1 MAIRKKHSNRLSWI
15 FLKYLCILVVGIIG
29 LIGSL
34 ASLLGI
40 GMSKGIILPA
50 NYAEQQIMKNKLA
63 ISESEPFDPSLI
75 PYTCHYGLFNSTDQ
89 YIEGN
94 FSMAT
99 VKEVEALLS
108 ESKENRFRYIMIERK
123 NETCVIQYDLRAHF
137 ASPIL
142 HRLFPRVELDLLILF
157 FMGLM
162 IIIIGTAILFAKK
175 LKKELE
181 PVLEA
186 TQKIKEQELEFEVKS
201 SKIYEFN
208 EVLES
213 IQEMK
218 SALVSSLKKE
228 WEMEERRKQHIS
240 ALAHDIKTPLT
251 VIKGNAELLLEE
263 EISEETKESV
273 ACIDRSS
280 NQIEEYISLLIEA
293 ARQEVSVTKR
303 AKVKIEELEQK
314 IIEEG
319 EILAKSYQVSLNSEI
334 QVKEGGIEID
344 ESTILRAV
352 NNMIK
357 NALEHSIKGQEVHLK
372 FCKVKN
378 NLEIQIEDF
387 GEGFSEEALKDA
399 TQPFYTKHTARTA
412 AQKHYGL
419 GLYMAKSV
427 AEEHNGELVY
437 GNKKDRGAIVAIK
450 LPIL

>member
-1 MAIRKKHSNRLSWI
+1 
-15 FLKYLCILVVGIIG
+15 
-29 LIGSL
+29 
-34 ASLLGI
+34 
-40 GMSKGIILPA
+40 
-50 NYAEQQIMKNKLA
+50 MKNKLA

-123 NETCVIQYDLRAHF
+123 NETCVIQYDLGAHF

-208 EVLES
+208 AVLEA

-218 SALVSSLKKE
+218 TALVSSLKKE

-263 EISEETKESV
+263 ELSEETTGSV
-273 ACIDRSS
+273 NCIVRSS
-280 NQIEEYISLLIEA
+280 DQIEEYISLLIETT
-293 ARQEVSVTKR
+293 RQSLR
-303 AKVKIEELEQK
+303 QAKKKKIKIEELVK
-314 IIEEG
+314 KVIENG
-319 EILAKSYQVSLNSEI
+319 QILAKSYQVTINNERK
-334 QVKEGGIEID
+334 VKEGTIEID
-344 ESTILRAV
+344 ESTILRAID
-352 NNMIK
+352 NIIK
-357 NALEHSIKGQEVHLK
+357 NALEHSRKRQEVQLR
-372 FCKVKN
+372 FCIVKN

-387 GEGFSEEALKDA
+387 GEGFSEEALKNAD
-399 TQPFYTKHTARTA
+399 QPFFTKHTARTA

-419 GLYMAKSV
+419 GLYMARCA
-427 AEEHNGELVY
+427 AEEHNGELFY
-437 GNKKDRGAIVAIK
+437 GNKEDKGAIVTIR